1 MGNTKFT
8 KVGPLMIQVISW
20 VIIIG
25 LAVVVYGA
33 MNALYIDSLKTQ
45 IKQMEEKSPGF

>member
-1 MGNTKFT
+1 LGNTKFT
-8 KVGPLMIQVISW
+8 KVGPLMIQAISW
-20 VIIIG
+20 LIIIG

-45 IKQMEEKSPGF
+45 VRELEEKSPGF

>member
-1 MGNTKFT
+1 
-8 KVGPLMIQVISW
+8 MIQAISW
-20 VIIIG
+20 LIIIG

-45 IKQMEEKSPGF
+45 VRELEEKSPGF